1 MDQEPIE
8 TVKSEL
14 VSRMESF
21 STPNSPDARA
31 SEEEPAEKRKRVE
44 KSTALDILL
53 GPDVNTSTDLSARDE
68 LEFYMSERPVARSE
82 SPLNWWKGNECRFP
96 RLAKVARSIL
106 CNPATSTPSE
116 RVFSV
121 AGLTVTKLR
130 SCLKPSNVDA
140 LIFLN
145 KNLKIL

>member
-1 MDQEPIE
+1 ME
-8 TVKSEL
+8 T
-14 VSRMESF
+14 F

-44 KSTALDILL
+44 KRTALDILL

-121 AGLTVTKLR
+121 AGLTVTKLL
-130 SCLKPSNVDA
+130 SLLKAKQCRCID
-140 LIFLN
+140 FLN

>member
-44 KSTALDILL
+44 KRTALDILL

-96 RLAKVARSIL
+96 RLATVARSIL

-121 AGLTVTKLR
+121 AGLTVTKLL
-130 SCLKPSNVDA
+130 SLLKAKQCRCID
-140 LIFLN
+140 FFE
-145 KNLKIL
+145 